1 MEFDEMKKIWDSQ
14 NEEPLYAINEAAL
27 HRSIKS
33 QKERAGRL
41 NNIGDFSLIAAC
53 IAVAI
58 IYSIRFIVNGTPT
71 IYDSLIVI
79 AMLLYSGYV
88 WYSRTRRK
96 KREQTFGHTILGDL
110 NHAISG
116 VKYRAW
122 RTKSLVW
129 RFLVPIYGLYFLDMS
144 QTGASLW
151 DWIGTAAVLVLAALA
166 SRWQYN
172 QCNIP
177 RLQELEALR
186 EKLTEEAEVPSL

>member
-1 MEFDEMKKIWDSQ
+1 MKFDEMKNIWCSQ
-14 NEEPLYAINEAAL
+14 DDEPLYAINEEAL
-27 HRSIKS
+27 HKSIKS

-53 IAVAI
+53 IAVAVM
-58 IYSIRFIVNGTPT
+58 YSIHSST
-71 IYDSLIVI
+71 IYDYLIVI
-79 AMLLYSGYV
+79 VMLLYSGYV

-96 KREQTFGHTILGDL
+96 KQEQTFGHTMLGDL

-116 VKYRAW
+116 VKYRTW

-129 RFLVPIYGLYFLDMS
+129 RFLAPIYGLYFLDMF

-151 DWIGTAAVLVLAALA
+151 SWVALAAVFVLTALA

-172 QCNIP
+172 RCNMP

-186 EKLTEEAEVPSL
+186 DKLTEEAETSYV